1 MKEKV
6 MKVRMPKMDFS
17 KVPVHWAPNPEFAQ
31 SYNAFSTVPA
41 HIEPY
46 LIKVMVAARD
56 KVDPKYAELRT
67 AMEIFIKQE
76 VQHCKLHLNF
86 NKHLVQ
92 SGYVEMLPIEAE
104 YKADYERFLR
114 TRSLRFNIA
123 YSEGFESM
131 GCAAAQVFFEDLDQ
145 FLDGADQL
153 AADLWRW
160 HLAEEFEH
168 REVCYQVYKTLY
180 GNGIYSYL
188 YRVYGFIT
196 AIRHIGGHTKRL
208 AAVMIAKDR
217 QGMTPE
223 QLKASEQRLAHYQKT
238 VKKASLKRLVQVLS
252 PFYDPARRVAS
263 PGMAELLA
271 RY

>member
-1 MKEKV
+1 
-6 MKVRMPKMDFS
+6 MKVRIPKMDFS
-17 KVPVHWAPNPEFAQ
+17 QVPVHWAPNREFAQ

-46 LIKVMVAARD
+46 LVKVMMAARKVLD
-56 KVDPKYAELRT
+56 KKHETLHRE
-67 AMEIFIKQE
+67 MEIFIKQE
-76 VQHCKLHLNF
+76 VQHCKMHQAF
-86 NKHLVQ
+86 NKHLVDA
-92 SGYVEMLPIEAE
+92 GYVEMLPIEAT
-104 YKADYERFLR
+104 YKADYERYLKQ
-114 TRSLRFNIA
+114 RSLRFNIV

-131 GCAAAQVFFEDLDQ
+131 GCAAAQVFFEDLDE
-145 FLDGADQL
+145 FLDGADPR

-168 REVCYQVYKTLY
+168 REVCFQLYKTLY
-180 GNGIYSYL
+180 GNGVFSWL
-188 YRVYGFIT
+188 YRLYGFVY
-196 AIRHIGGHTKRL
+196 AVRHIGGHTRRL

-217 QGMTPE
+217 QGMSADE
-223 QLKASEQRLAHYQKT
+223 LAASEARLAAYQKK

-252 PFYDPARRVAS
+252 PFYNPARRVAS